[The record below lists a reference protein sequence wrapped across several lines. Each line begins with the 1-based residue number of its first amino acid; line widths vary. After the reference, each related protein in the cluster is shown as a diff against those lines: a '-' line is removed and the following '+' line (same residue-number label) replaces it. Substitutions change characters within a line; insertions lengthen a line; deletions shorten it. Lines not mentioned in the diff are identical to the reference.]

1 MLANSGVVFD
11 REQDRRRKALR
22 ACSNCIE
29 LGVERMNSEA
39 VNIAAARFE
48 QAWATAVKD
57 KMEYLS
63 PPNVDMIEVHE
74 AALELIAATGTASLH
89 EALEVL
95 GSSGP

>member
-1 MLANSGVVFD
+1 LTESKDDAAK
-11 REQDRRRKALR
+11 RHR
-22 ACSNCIE
+22 ACSNRIE
-29 LGVERMNSEA
+29 LGVDRMHSEA
-39 VNIAAARFE
+39 VNNAAARFE

-63 PPNVDMIEVHE
+63 PPNADMIEVHE
-74 AALELIAATGTASLH
+74 AALELIAVTGTASLH